1 MKALQ
6 VKMPD
11 QSYQKLSIL
20 AAHAAQ
26 SVDEFA
32 ARKLEEFLHAVDDF
46 TELERRAQRGDINK
60 FQAAMAKVAAA
71 PAVAGDELPD

>member
-11 QSYQKLSIL
+11 QAYQKLSVL
-20 AAHAAQ
+20 AAHEAQ

-71 PAVAGDELPD
+71 PAVAGDEPPD